1 MDWQLEAVRQFPDLA
16 VKDSKLNQQYVA
28 EYQRLKAANPQ
39 FFSNPRWPMTLA
51 SQCDGQ
57 LRVLASPPATATALT
72 PFQQR
77 RHSHHRRQMLPKPH
91 KEQPLPLSL
100 LS

>member
-51 SQCDGQ
+51 RACW
-57 LRVLASPPATATALT
+57 
-72 PFQQR
+72 
-77 RHSHHRRQMLPKPH
+77 
-91 KEQPLPLSL
+91 
-100 LS
+100 